1 MIVLSQFHL
10 GLLINN
16 YYIHRGGE
24 ISIQIYGNGIKE
36 SMTEISTN
44 SGEAFSSDLIN
55 SGHEKEDVITSEN
68 IEVELK
74 MLFYLSIILS
84 QCNNILCKYNEFYF
98 KRNCKVYEY
107 RVFSI
112 TSACFIRIQKC
123 YK

>member
-74 MLFYLSIILS
+74 MLFYVSII
-84 QCNNILCKYNEFYF
+84 
-98 KRNCKVYEY
+98 
-107 RVFSI
+107 
-112 TSACFIRIQKC
+112 
-123 YK
+123 